1 MDSAMAKNTLYKFT
15 AALLTSTLFL
25 FVFPQFSHSAQ
36 LYHTISIS
44 SFSSI
49 APAEKQFESIS
60 KKLQEQELDHLR
72 IEKIGKFYCVRL
84 GKFDDRSG
92 ADKLLDAV
100 KSNLPGATVMKAYIK
115 DERIVKLYSG
125 ITQADSAGE
134 QAESIPA
141 PEPEQEK
148 QQIVRK
154 AEQPETASTLEEN
167 LAVIP
172 SLVHKKDFNAALDIL
187 KSEIVLYPEHP
198 DLNAWLG
205 MVHLKMDQ
213 PLKSLPYLEKAVHL
227 SPEIPDYHNSL
238 GYSFLFL
245 NKFDQAINEFNNAI
259 KLDPGYFDSL
269 TGLCMSLA
277 KKGDKAEA
285 MVVFNKIK
293 DHDEASSD
301 KLLKIIQ
308 Q

>member
-1 MDSAMAKNTLYKFT
+1 MVKNIFYKFM
-15 AALLTSTLFL
+15 AAFLTFAMFS

-44 SFSSI
+44 SFPNI
-49 APAEKQFESIS
+49 APAEKQFESIV
-60 KKLQEQELDHLR
+60 KKLQGQELDHLR

-84 GKFDDRSG
+84 GKFDDKAG
-92 ADKLLDAV
+92 ADKFLHTV

-115 DERIVKLYSG
+115 DERIVKFYSVLSS
-125 ITQADSAGE
+125 ADSTGE
-134 QAESIPA
+134 QVESKPV
-141 PEPEQEK
+141 PEPEGEK
-148 QQIVRK
+148 QEIIGK
-154 AEQPETASTLEEN
+154 AEQPEKASTLEEN
-167 LAVIP
+167 LARIP
-172 SLVHKKDFNAALDIL
+172 SLMNKKDFKAAFDIL
-187 KSEIVLYPEHP
+187 KSEIALYPEHP
-198 DLNAWLG
+198 ELNAWLG

-213 PLKSLPYLEKAVHL
+213 PSESLQYLEKAARL

-245 NKFDQAINEFNNAI
+245 DRFDEAINEFNKAI

-269 TGLCMSLA
+269 TGLCMSYA
-277 KKGDKAEA
+277 KKGEKADA
-285 MVVFNKIK
+285 MTIYNKIK
-293 DHDEASSD
+293 DHDKVTSD